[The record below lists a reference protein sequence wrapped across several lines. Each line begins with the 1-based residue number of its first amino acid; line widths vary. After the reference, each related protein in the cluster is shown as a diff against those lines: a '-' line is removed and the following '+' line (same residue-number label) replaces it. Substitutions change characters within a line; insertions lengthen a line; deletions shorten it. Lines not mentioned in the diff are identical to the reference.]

1 MRFFPLLVVGF
12 LSCTSLPPKG
22 AVPDVIEVRFKSSK
36 DSIISKF
43 KSVIYDNRYTVATYS
58 VDEGII
64 ETDWKEIKRGAFS
77 SFGSYIFQGVKASW
91 IKVIAYVGQVPGD
104 TLNYI
109 KIQGLIRIMGTRP
122 WDNEIQVRP
131 IKKGTPYYKELE
143 RLIVILEER
152 LGEKGNY
159 EAMKREV
166 LLK

>member
-1 MRFFPLLVVGF
+1 MRYFPLVLVGF
-12 LSCTSLPPKG
+12 IGCSSLPPKG

-43 KSVIYDNRYTVATYS
+43 KSVIYDNKYTVATYS

-64 ETDWKEIKRGAFS
+64 ETDWKELQKGGAS
-77 SFGSYIFQGVKASW
+77 SCGSYVFQGVKASW

-109 KIQGLIRIMGTRP
+109 KIQGLIRILGTRP
-122 WDNEIQVRP
+122 WDNEIQIRP
-131 IKKGTPYYKELE
+131 IKRGTPYYAELE
-143 RLIVILEER
+143 RLIANLEER

>member
-1 MRFFPLLVVGF
+1 MRFFPLLAVGF
-12 LSCTSLPPKG
+12 LSCASLPPKR

-64 ETDWKEIKRGAFS
+64 ETDWKELKRGAFS
-77 SFGSYIFQGVKASW
+77 SLGSYIFQGVKASW

-109 KIQGLIRIMGTRP
+109 KIQGLIRIVGTRP

-131 IKKGTPYYKELE
+131 IKKGTPYYRELE
-143 RLIVILEER
+143 RLIVSLEER